1 MLSLSLSAKRRD
13 DDAARES
20 TSSQNCN
27 CRGVSCL
34 VAKRDELLGD
44 DNVVD
49 TTSCV
54 VWIVGFTKAE
64 TAEAATVDKNTIKQ
78 DLIMG

>member
-1 MLSLSLSAKRRD
+1 
-13 DDAARES
+13 
-20 TSSQNCN
+20 
-27 CRGVSCL
+27 